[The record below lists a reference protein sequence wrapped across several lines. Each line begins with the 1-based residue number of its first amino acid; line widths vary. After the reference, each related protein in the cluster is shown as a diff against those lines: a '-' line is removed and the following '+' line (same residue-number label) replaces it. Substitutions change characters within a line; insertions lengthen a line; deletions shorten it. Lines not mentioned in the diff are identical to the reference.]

1 VSVDHDGARS
11 RLAHA
16 MSVESSRVMTESAR
30 KLDEALDGCS
40 NGVPI
45 RPINGEDS
53 LAVLMENVETAA
65 SEQVVQLR
73 SSRSRRAARR

>member
-1 VSVDHDGARS
+1 MSVDHGARS

-16 MSVESSRVMTESAR
+16 MSVESSRSVSESAR
-30 KLDEALDGCS
+30 KLDEALDNCS

-73 SSRSRRAARR
+73 SNRSRRAARR